1 MMESSSGWRAGR
13 RIWLVFGFLFA
24 TNWASTPGE
33 AQELPPDIQADRLL
47 VQAER
52 HVGNGDFAAAMAA
65 LDNIL
70 GLQAEHDLELPSDFF
85 FRRAHVAMEGGL
97 FDQARASALRYL
109 EATGREGEDYAAALE
124 VLDEAERRLPEDAFR
139 DCAVCPLMVEVPA
152 GSFLMG
158 APVDEEIGNYAEGPQ
173 HRVTIASP
181 FAVGVYEVTFTEW
194 EACVRGGGCEEV
206 RDEGWGRGAR
216 PVINV
221 GFNDVQGFVRWLSRE
236 TGQPYRLLSEAEWEY
251 VARAGTE
258 SARHWGQSADAQCR
272 YANGFDQDLART
284 EEGREMI
291 RSREELIEKYPS
303 APDLVSL
310 VPASCSDGYGPTT
323 APAGSFEPNGF
334 GLFDV
339 LGNVS
344 EWTEDCWHDGYVGA
358 PSDGSPWIAE
368 DCRERVVHGGG
379 WLTDR
384 EDMYS
389 ARRWIG
395 FHSPD
400 DPGYNNRYYNKGF
413 RVARSLQ

>member
-1 MMESSSGWRAGR
+1 MMELSSGWRAGR
-13 RIWLVFGFLFA
+13 RIWLVFGFVFA

-33 AQELPPDIQADRLL
+33 AQELPPDIQVDRLL

-70 GLQAEHDLELPSDFF
+70 GLQAEHGLELPSGFY

-97 FDQARASALRYL
+97 FDKARASALRYL
-109 EATGREGEDYAAALE
+109 DATGREGEDYAAALE

-158 APVDEEIGNYAEGPQ
+158 APVDEEIGNYSEGPQ
-173 HRVTIASP
+173 HRVTIPSR

-206 RDEGWGRGAR
+206 GDEGWGRGAR

-221 GFNDVQGFVRWLSRE
+221 GFNDVQGYVRWLSRE
-236 TGQPYRLLSEAEWEY
+236 TGQPYRLLSESEWEY
-251 VARAGTE
+251 VARCGTE
-258 SARHWGQSADAQCR
+258 SDRYWGQSADAQCR

-291 RSREELIEKYPS
+291 RSS
-303 APDLVSL
+303 
-310 VPASCSDGYGPTT
+310 
-323 APAGSFEPNGF
+323 
-334 GLFDV
+334 
-339 LGNVS
+339 
-344 EWTEDCWHDGYVGA
+344 WTESYDDGGRGEA
-358 PSDGSPWIAE
+358 P
-368 DCRERVVHGGG
+368 
-379 WLTDR
+379 T
-384 EDMYS
+384 
-389 ARRWIG
+389 
-395 FHSPD
+395 
-400 DPGYNNRYYNKGF
+400 
-413 RVARSLQ
+413 